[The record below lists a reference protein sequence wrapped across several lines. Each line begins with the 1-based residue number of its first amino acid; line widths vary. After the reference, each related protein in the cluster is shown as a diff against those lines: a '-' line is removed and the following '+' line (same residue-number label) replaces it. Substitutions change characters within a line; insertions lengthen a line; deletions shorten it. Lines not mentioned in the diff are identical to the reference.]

1 MGSRSSIQRELELR
15 CHALTRRRIYPCPD
29 LPMTHAMQAAFE
41 TIAIMSQRNGRW
53 RGEADNSP
61 GHQDL
66 QVCDWLRAGDF
77 HDVQDP
83 TSPEDL
89 LVHKQDEYVAAADL
103 RPCPLQ
109 RTQSLF
115 HVCFSGYLQEE
126 SIRGEL
132 SGYAA
137 AGN

>member
-1 MGSRSSIQRELELR
+1 
-15 CHALTRRRIYPCPD
+15 
-29 LPMTHAMQAAFE
+29 MQAAFE

-61 GHQDL
+61 SHQDPKC
-66 QVCDWLRAGDF
+66 VIGSAPATFMMSRT
-77 HDVQDP
+77 P

-89 LVHKQDEYVAAADL
+89 LVHKQDEYVAAADF
-103 RPCPLQ
+103 RPWAPQ

-132 SGYAA
+132 SVTQPQAA
-137 AGN
+137 DTTRGSEIATDSRRERSHCDRLSRPE

>member
-1 MGSRSSIQRELELR
+1 
-15 CHALTRRRIYPCPD
+15 
-29 LPMTHAMQAAFE
+29 MQAAFE

-53 RGEADNSP
+53 RGEAENSP

-66 QVCDWLRAGDF
+66 HVCDWLRAGDF

-103 RPCPLQ
+103 RPWAPQ

-115 HVCFSGYLQEE
+115 HVCFLEYLQEE

-132 SGYAA
+132 SVTRPQAA
-137 AGN
+137 DTPAAVRSPSIALRLRFTDGALAFI

>member
-1 MGSRSSIQRELELR
+1 
-15 CHALTRRRIYPCPD
+15 
-29 LPMTHAMQAAFE
+29 MQAAFE

-89 LVHKQDEYVAAADL
+89 LVHKQDEYVAAADF
-103 RPCPLQ
+103 RPWAPQ

-126 SIRGEL
+126 SIREL
-132 SGYAA
+132 SVTRPQAA
-137 AGN
+137 DTTRQ

>member
-1 MGSRSSIQRELELR
+1 
-15 CHALTRRRIYPCPD
+15 
-29 LPMTHAMQAAFE
+29 MQAAFE

-89 LVHKQDEYVAAADL
+89 LVHKQDEYVAAADF
-103 RPCPLQ
+103 RPWAP
-109 RTQSLF
+109 
-115 HVCFSGYLQEE
+115 
-126 SIRGEL
+126 IRGPRV
-132 SGYAA
+132 SFTFVSQDTCRRSPYVA
-137 AGN
+137 N

>member
-1 MGSRSSIQRELELR
+1 
-15 CHALTRRRIYPCPD
+15 
-29 LPMTHAMQAAFE
+29 MQAAFE

-53 RGEADNSP
+53 RGEAENSP

-89 LVHKQDEYVAAADL
+89 LVHKQDEYVAAADF
-103 RPCPLQ
+103 RPPGFPQ

-115 HVCFSGYLQEE
+115 QVCFSGYLQEE
-126 SIRGEL
+126 SIRGEFQIL
-132 SGYAA
+132 SIDRVNRSRRAA
-137 AGN
+137 WILSMAKC

>member
-1 MGSRSSIQRELELR
+1 
-15 CHALTRRRIYPCPD
+15 
-29 LPMTHAMQAAFE
+29 MQAAFE

-89 LVHKQDEYVAAADL
+89 LVHKQDEYVAAADF
-103 RPCPLQ
+103 RPWAHQ

-115 HVCFSGYLQEE
+115 HVCFSRYLQEE
-126 SIRGEL
+126 SIRGEFSVTCVRADTA
-132 SGYAA
+132 SGSEIAVDSCRERSRCHR
-137 AGN
+137 

>member
-1 MGSRSSIQRELELR
+1 MLSAGLDDWAAATACHSLSSWK
-15 CHALTRRRIYPCPD
+15 
-29 LPMTHAMQAAFE
+29 AF
-41 TIAIMSQRNGRW
+41 S
-53 RGEADNSP
+53 SP

-89 LVHKQDEYVAAADL
+89 LVHKQDEYVAAADF
-103 RPCPLQ
+103 RPWAHQ

-115 HVCFSGYLQEE
+115 HVCFSRYLQEE

-132 SGYAA
+132 PVKRQRGADTTRDSGIATDRR
-137 AGN
+137 

>member
-1 MGSRSSIQRELELR
+1 
-15 CHALTRRRIYPCPD
+15 
-29 LPMTHAMQAAFE
+29 MQAAFE

-61 GHQDL
+61 WSSRS

-89 LVHKQDEYVAAADL
+89 LVHKQDEYVAAADF
-103 RPCPLQ
+103 RPWA
-109 RTQSLF
+109 TQSLF
-115 HVCFSGYLQEE
+115 LVCFSRYLQEE

-132 SGYAA
+132 SITLPPAA
-137 AGN
+137 DTCRGSEVAIDSRRERLRYDRLNRSE

>member
-1 MGSRSSIQRELELR
+1 
-15 CHALTRRRIYPCPD
+15 
-29 LPMTHAMQAAFE
+29 MQAAFE
-41 TIAIMSQRNGRW
+41 MIAIMSQRNGRW

-89 LVHKQDEYVAAADL
+89 LVHKQDEYVAAADF
-103 RPCPLQ
+103 RPWAPQ

-132 SGYAA
+132 SVTRPWAA
-137 AGN
+137 DTTRGSDIAIDNRRGRLRCDQLGRLQ

>member
-1 MGSRSSIQRELELR
+1 
-15 CHALTRRRIYPCPD
+15 
-29 LPMTHAMQAAFE
+29 MQAAFE

-89 LVHKQDEYVAAADL
+89 LVHKQDEYVVAADF
-103 RPCPLQ
+103 RPLGPSEDPE
-109 RTQSLF
+109 SLSRLF
-115 HVCFSGYLQEE
+115 LKRLAGGVHTWRIQCHVATGS
-126 SIRGEL
+126 
-132 SGYAA
+132 
-137 AGN
+137 